1 MMRRLLLAFAAA
13 SLLAACARTA
23 PETPMA
29 RNPIPYV
36 EIPVADLDRAVIFYE
51 AVFGFSL
58 ERQTV
63 DGYAMALFPFTD
75 GAPGATAALAKGE
88 VYAPSK
94 QGAILYFH
102 VDDMDAVMK
111 RAEQAGG
118 AILYPRKDIGE
129 LGFVGEIQDSEGNR
143 IGLSQPPAG

>member
-1 MMRRLLLAFAAA
+1 
-13 SLLAACARTA
+13 
-23 PETPMA
+23 MA

-63 DGYAMALFPFTD
+63 DGYPMALFPFAD
-75 GAPGATAALAKGE
+75 GAPGATAALAEGE
-88 VYAPSK
+88 VYVPSK

>member
-1 MMRRLLLAFAAA
+1 
-13 SLLAACARTA
+13 
-23 PETPMA
+23 MA

-36 EIPVADLDRAVIFYE
+36 EIPVADLDRAVTFYE
-51 AVFGFSL
+51 AVFGFTL

-63 DGYAMALFPFTD
+63 DGYAMAMFPFYE

-88 VYAPSK
+88 VYVPSR
-94 QGAILYFH
+94 QGAILYFQ
-102 VDDMDAVMK
+102 VEDMDAVMK

-118 AILYPRKDIGE
+118 AVLYPRKDIGD

>member
-1 MMRRLLLAFAAA
+1 
-13 SLLAACARTA
+13 
-23 PETPMA
+23 MA

-36 EIPVADLDRAVIFYE
+36 EIPVADLDRAVTFYE
-51 AVFGFSL
+51 AVFGFTL

-63 DGYAMALFPFTD
+63 DGYAMALFPFHE

-88 VYAPSK
+88 VYVPSK
-94 QGAILYFH
+94 QGAILYFQ
-102 VDDMDAVMK
+102 VEDMDAVMK

-118 AILYPRKDIGE
+118 AVLYPWKDIGD